1 MTTVGTRTGN
11 FELVQYDGRKLSR
24 CQTNPSFTSYV
35 KDLIFIQRIIK
46 KIKKIMEHFKHN
58 QICILKSPPTSE

>member
-11 FELVQYDGRKLSR
+11 FELVRYDGRKLSI

-46 KIKKIMEHFKHN
+46 KK
-58 QICILKSPPTSE
+58 ILKKWSILSIIKFAF